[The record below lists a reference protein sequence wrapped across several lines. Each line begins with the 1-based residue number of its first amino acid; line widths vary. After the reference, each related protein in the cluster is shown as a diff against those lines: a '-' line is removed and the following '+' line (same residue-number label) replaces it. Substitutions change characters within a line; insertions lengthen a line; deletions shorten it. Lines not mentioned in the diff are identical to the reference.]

1 MNTDQINKRFAELA
15 GIHIDLDSDGQCSCG
30 QFHSLTNPIPDYCA
44 DPRRVLEVMMK
55 REDWMGDFGFEV
67 FISPTGDYGVIS
79 VDIILDKTGQLAL
92 KAIEWM
98 EERND

>member
-1 MNTDQINKRFAELA
+1 
-15 GIHIDLDSDGQCSCG
+15 
-30 QFHSLTNPIPDYCA
+30 
-44 DPRRVLEVMMK
+44 
-55 REDWMGDFGFEV
+55 MGDFGFEV